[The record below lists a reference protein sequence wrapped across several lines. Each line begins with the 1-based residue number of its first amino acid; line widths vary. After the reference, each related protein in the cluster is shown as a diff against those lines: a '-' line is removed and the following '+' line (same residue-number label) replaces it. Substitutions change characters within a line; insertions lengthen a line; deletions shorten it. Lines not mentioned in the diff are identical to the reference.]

1 MATYLIT
8 SQEVKRN
15 TSLGGNVDSDNIM
28 HLIYD
33 TQIMV
38 IEPILGTKLYDK
50 LITDFIAN
58 DIVDEYETM
67 FDDYVKPVLWHS
79 VYAAYLREGNVI
91 AKNGGVFTNQP
102 DNATATDLEALK
114 YVSKNA
120 QSKAD
125 VYISRLERFLCDQ
138 NSNIPEYTQTQDND
152 YDIKPRFDVNTV
164 SGWYFGN
171 GSGAERAA
179 GGGGGSEDALLLE

>member
-8 SQEVKRN
+8 SQEVKSN

>member
-8 SQEVKRN
+8 SQEVKTN

-38 IEPILGTKLYDK
+38 LENVLGTKLYDK
-50 LITDFIAN
+50 IVTDFGTDSLAGVYSTIF
-58 DIVDEYETM
+58 T
-67 FDDYVKPVLWHS
+67 DYIKPVLWHS
-79 VYAAYLREGNVI
+79 VYAAYLRESNVI
-91 AKNGGVFTNQP
+91 ARNGGTFTNEP
-102 DNATATDLEALK
+102 TNASASDLEALK

-125 VYISRLERFLCDQ
+125 VYISRLERYLCDQ
-138 NSNIPEYTQTQDND
+138 EPNIAEYRTQDND
-152 YDIKPRFDVNTV
+152 YDIKPKFNVNTV
-164 SGWYFGN
+164 SGWFFGLDYDRKD
-171 GSGAERAA
+171 E
-179 GGGGGSEDALLLE
+179 

>member
-8 SQEVKRN
+8 SQEVKTN

-58 DIVDEYETM
+58 DVVDEYETM
-67 FDDYVKPVLWHS
+67 FIDYVKPVLWHS

-138 NSNIPEYTQTQDND
+138 NSNIPEYTQTQNND

-179 GGGGGSEDALLLE
+179 GGSGGSEDALLLE

>member
-8 SQEVKRN
+8 SQEVKTN

-38 IEPILGTKLYDK
+38 LENVLGTKLYDK
-50 LITDFIAN
+50 IVTDFNASAL
-58 DIVDEYETM
+58 VDEYATM
-67 FDDYVKPVLWHS
+67 FTDYIKPVLWHS
-79 VYAAYLREGNVI
+79 VYAAYLRESNVI
-91 AKNGGVFTNQP
+91 ARNGGTFTNEP
-102 DNATATDLEALK
+102 TNASATDLEALK

-125 VYISRLERFLCDQ
+125 VYISRLERYLCDVDV
-138 NSNIPEYTQTQDND
+138 PEYTQTQDND
-152 YDIKPRFDVNTV
+152 YDIKPKFDVNTV
-164 SGWYFGN
+164 SGWYFGGGQTN
-171 GSGAERAA
+171 RPSPGGSS
-179 GGGGGSEDALLLE
+179 SEDALLLE

>member
-8 SQEVKRN
+8 SQEVKTN

-28 HLIYD
+28 HLIFD

-38 IEPILGTKLYDK
+38 LEVVLGTKLYDK
-50 LITDFIAN
+50 IVTEFIA
-58 DIVDEYETM
+58 DTLSDEYLTM
-67 FDDYVKPVLWHS
+67 FTDYIKPVLWHS
-79 VYAAYLREGNVI
+79 TYSAYLRESNVI
-91 AKNGGVFTNQP
+91 AKNGGTFTNQP
-102 DNATATDLEALK
+102 DNATASDLEAIK

-125 VYISRLERFLCDQ
+125 VYISRLERYLCDT
-138 NSNIPEYTQTQDND
+138 NVEEYTQSQDND
-152 YDIKPRFDVNTV
+152 FDVKPSFDVNTV

-171 GSGAERAA
+171 GDIQRPQN
-179 GGGGGSEDALLLE
+179 GGGSSEDALLLE

>member
-8 SQEVKRN
+8 SQEVKTN

-58 DIVDEYETM
+58 DVVDEYETM
-67 FDDYVKPVLWHS
+67 FIDYVKPVLWHS

-179 GGGGGSEDALLLE
+179 GGSGGSEDALLLE